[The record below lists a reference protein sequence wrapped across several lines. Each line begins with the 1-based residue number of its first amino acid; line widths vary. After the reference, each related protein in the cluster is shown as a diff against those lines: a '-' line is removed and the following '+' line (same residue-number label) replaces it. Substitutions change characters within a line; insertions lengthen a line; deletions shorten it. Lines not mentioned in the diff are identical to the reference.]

1 MQGKMMDVNGAG
13 WTTVAVLLAG
23 ALAACGGG
31 GGDSG
36 TSSSGGAS
44 ACATGNR
51 SGLVLVGLYGD
62 VGTATVSGG
71 GAQISTTVG
80 GTTTNRALKAD
91 SVSGVC
97 ADSSG
102 TATMRTAFSSQ
113 GQVGMSHATIASVT
127 QPAFL
132 LDGSTLVG
140 SLASL
145 AGTYNLL
152 RYQKDTPTG
161 AGSATTRSS
170 YATMVIDGSGNW
182 YFCKN
187 TNTCSA
193 GTATGNGT
201 LNLQSGSTDRFD
213 LVAASVVRGTLFLS
227 SNSGNKVL
235 VVGENDA
242 GDPSATVRGLWVGAP
257 RAAWSANNGSYMLNT
272 TDMDKSALAITSNVI
287 TANGSSITATVDTP
301 LQGLLTAT
309 TGGDDNYILQTGLGL
324 MVTANNTGNNF
335 SGGPGYFSFGVKS

>member
-1 MQGKMMDVNGAG
+1 MQITKRASLNAG
-13 WTTVAVLLAG
+13 RTVLAVALAA

-36 TSSSGGAS
+36 TSSSSGAT
-44 ACATGNR
+44 ACATGNH
-51 SGLVLVGLYGD
+51 SGLVVVGLYGD

-80 GTTTNRALKAD
+80 GATSSRALKAD

-113 GQVGMSHATIASVT
+113 GQVGISHATMASVA
-127 QPAFL
+127 QPIFL
-132 LDGSTLVG
+132 VDGSTLVG
-140 SLASL
+140 NLAGL

-152 RYQKDTPTG
+152 RYQKDTPSG
-161 AGSATTRSS
+161 GGSATTRSS
-170 YATMVIDGSGNW
+170 YATLVIDGSGNW

-227 SNSGNKVL
+227 NSAGNKVL

-242 GDPSATVRGLWVGAP
+242 GDPSATVRGLWIGAP
-257 RAAWSANNGSYMLNT
+257 RAAWSAHNGSYMLNT
-272 TDMDKSALAITSNVI
+272 TDMDKSALAITSNAI
-287 TANGSSITATVDTP
+287 TANGNTITATADTP

-309 TGGDDNYILQTGLGL
+309 TGGDDNYILQTGIGL
-324 MVTANNTGNNF
+324 MVTANNTGNNL
-335 SGGPGYFSFGVKS
+335 SNGPGYFSFGVKP